1 MIRAALAAAA
11 LCALVGPASARANT
25 VTDWN
30 EWAST
35 AIVATAK
42 QPPPVSVLSF
52 AMVQGAVYHAV
63 RATHRRDSQDAAAA
77 TAPTASS

>member
-52 AMVQGAVYHAV
+52 AMVQDTV
-63 RATHRRDSQDAAAA
+63 
-77 TAPTASS
+77 